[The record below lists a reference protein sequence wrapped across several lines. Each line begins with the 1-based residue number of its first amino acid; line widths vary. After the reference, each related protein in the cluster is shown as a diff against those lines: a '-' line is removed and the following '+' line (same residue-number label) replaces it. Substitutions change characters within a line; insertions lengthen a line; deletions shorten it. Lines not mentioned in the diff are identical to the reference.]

1 MVLDEFVA
9 RGTQVAAQKLVDRVP
24 FLRQVPS
31 RVTSRLAVD
40 LEEAQGWELLKALP
54 VNRRTRKRLHH
65 SKCWVLS
72 LCSGLGDPRLK
83 ARCQEEGY
91 DLVEVDLSTSKG
103 WDLADQ
109 GLWKALSW
117 AAFTGRVSAVLAD
130 PPVRTWH
137 QVKTGDGSHT
147 KLRTYEEPW
156 GTQGLAQALQARVNV
171 DTLTGIQ
178 PLWLWTVASIAK
190 GEGIPICLT
199 AGEPGGEGIEAW
211 EQLVMDPFARWSN
224 CSSLTLFGEG
234 VPQGNS
240 EARPE
245 VRAVEQEEPKAP
257 AEEEEDLMR
266 ELDLIPLEEGEV
278 RQSTPKK
285 APPPKKEGTASVLSE
300 KEREGWKR
308 HLAAHH
314 LPFRRDC
321 LQCVMSGSLGL
332 QHRRVRHPAMYALSY
347 DLAGPF
353 KELGRDERG
362 GKYKYALVAGLRVPA
377 EALPKP
383 LTGDGHAT
391 QKPSQASG
399 AGSPGEG
406 HTTQK
411 PSQAS
416 GAGSPGEGHATQKP
430 FQASGAG
437 SPGEGHATQKPFQA
451 SGVGS
456 PGEGHA
462 THQPS
467 LAPSAGFKAE
477 GHSGSLPSMDPDEGD
492 KGSEES
498 YDLSEVED
506 QMVPQEEDTLDPLPA
521 TEEEESMDPW
531 TIPEHVSRR
540 F

>member
-1 MVLDEFVA
+1 MWRQGHKKDSCTAPAGSPKAGTPKTPTRDAATPKPKADAGLKKVLSEAAGVLREALRSGGPEGDASTDQDSPSARGAVPTSGASAAARAAADPPVPVMATAAKIEAQLQDLEARVLEGQPRVRAVKTAEAMEAREQTALLDSGATHTVLDPTAVSSENLPPCMVSLAGDQRQMWRQTPGGSLVAPPKDEGGETQTILPLGSLVEQLGCSIRWTKKGGLQLHHPRLGRLRTSIRSGCPQLSKEQALELVRELEGAHIGDLEKRLRRIQSRLSSQTCQGFQMVLDEFVA

-224 CSSLTLFGEG
+224 CSSYRVPWTLSGTRYT
-234 VPQGNS
+234 
-240 EARPE
+240 RP
-245 VRAVEQEEPKAP
+245 
-257 AEEEEDLMR
+257 
-266 ELDLIPLEEGEV
+266 
-278 RQSTPKK
+278 
-285 APPPKKEGTASVLSE
+285 
-300 KEREGWKR
+300 
-308 HLAAHH
+308 
-314 LPFRRDC
+314 
-321 LQCVMSGSLGL
+321 
-332 QHRRVRHPAMYALSY
+332 
-347 DLAGPF
+347 
-353 KELGRDERG
+353 
-362 GKYKYALVAGLRVPA
+362 LRVFSN
-377 EALPKP
+377 L
-383 LTGDGHAT
+383 G
-391 QKPSQASG
+391 
-399 AGSPGEG
+399 
-406 HTTQK
+406 
-411 PSQAS
+411 
-416 GAGSPGEGHATQKP
+416 
-430 FQASGAG
+430 
-437 SPGEGHATQKPFQA
+437 
-451 SGVGS
+451 
-456 PGEGHA
+456 
-462 THQPS
+462 
-467 LAPSAGFKAE
+467 
-477 GHSGSLPSMDPDEGD
+477 
-492 KGSEES
+492 
-498 YDLSEVED
+498 
-506 QMVPQEEDTLDPLPA
+506 
-521 TEEEESMDPW
+521 
-531 TIPEHVSRR
+531 
-540 F
+540 